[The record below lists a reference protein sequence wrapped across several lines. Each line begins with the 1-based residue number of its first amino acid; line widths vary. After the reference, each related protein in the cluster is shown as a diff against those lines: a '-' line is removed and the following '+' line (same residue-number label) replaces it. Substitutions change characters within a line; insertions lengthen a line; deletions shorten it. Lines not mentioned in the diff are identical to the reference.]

1 MMNIIKKYTEVSLML
16 RIFIGLVI
24 GAILALLAPGYAL
37 PSVFGHL
44 FVNALKAIAPVL
56 VAILVVNSVAR
67 AESGLGPRFRTVILL
82 YMVTTIMAAVAAVVV
97 SFLFP
102 ITLRL
107 EDAVVGQS
115 APGALSDVFMNLVGS
130 IVANPI
136 NSVATANYL
145 GVLFWAVVFGLAL
158 KRFATSHT
166 LNVVNDFSLAIS
178 EVVRWVIQF
187 APFGIF
193 GLVYTSVSESGMEIF
208 SDYGRLILLLL
219 GTMFLVAFVLNP
231 MVVALYLRR
240 NPYPYVWMC
249 LKESGVQAFFTR
261 SSAANIPINMALC
274 KKMGLDEKFYSVSI
288 PLGSTINM
296 DGAAVTITIMTLATC
311 HTLGIEVSF
320 LSAIFLSLVAAA
332 AACGTS
338 GIAGGSLLLI
348 PMTCSLFG
356 ISNDIAMQT
365 VAVGFIIGVIQD
377 SVETALNSSSDA
389 LFTITAE
396 LHDRAGQEKEAVK

>member
-1 MMNIIKKYTEVSLML
+1 MNIIKKYTEVSLML

-24 GAILALLAPGYAL
+24 GAILALLAPGYSL
-37 PSVFGHL
+37 PGVFGHL

-67 AESGLGPRFRTVILL
+67 AESGLGPRFRTVIIL
-82 YMVTTIMAAVAAVVV
+82 YMVTTIMAAIAAVVV

-102 ITLRL
+102 ISLRL
-107 EDAVVGQS
+107 EDAVVEQS

-208 SDYGRLILLLL
+208 TDYGRLILLLL

-231 MVVALYLRR
+231 MVVALYLKR
-240 NPYPYVWMC
+240 NPYPYVLMC
-249 LKESGVQAFFTR
+249 LKESGLQAFFTR

-311 HTLGIEVSF
+311 NTMGIEVSF
-320 LSAIFLSLVAAA
+320 FSAIFLSLVAAA

-389 LFTITAE
+389 LFTMTAE
-396 LHDRAGQEKEAVK
+396 LHDKANQEKEAVK

>member
-1 MMNIIKKYTEVSLML
+1 MNIIKKYTEVSLML